1 MGAGPGSAP
10 MPESSGDAAHRVVFT
25 PSGRTGAVADGTPVL
40 VAARQLGVDLSSLCG
55 GGGVCGR
62 CAVRPQ
68 FGRFPKW
75 SVASEPDHLSPPGAK
90 EDTYRSWRTLPDD
103 QRLGCAARVQGDVV
117 IDVPPSSQIHRQV
130 IRKDVVDLGD
140 LVVDPLIELRWLELP
155 PVAADDGTPAARRIT
170 AELARSWDLD
180 DARVEPDLLGVVHA
194 AVSDAGA
201 GGRVTVALRANRV
214 VGLWPGL
221 VDRVAGIAVDLGST
235 TVAGHLCDL
244 STGEILATA
253 GRMNPQIRYGEDL
266 MSRISYAMLNE
277 GGAAQLT
284 AAARE
289 AVAGLVDELVG
300 GAAGLD
306 RSQVLELVVV
316 GNPVMH
322 HLLLGI
328 DPTPLGQAPFVP
340 ATADPVEGPA
350 GLIGLADLPGARLWV
365 GPLIAGHVGADTAAA
380 ILAEGPHRGDGIM
393 LLVDVGTNAEI
404 VLGNRDRLYAAS
416 SPTGPAFE
424 GAQLT
429 AGQRATAGAV
439 ERVRIDPATLEP
451 RFRVIGVEPWSDGPG
466 FDAAVARTGIT
477 GICGSGIIEVLAEL
491 HRAGVIDHDGVLS
504 PVAGIDSPRVVADGR
519 TWTYVLAD
527 GVAITQNDV
536 RAVQLAKAA
545 LRAGTELLLE
555 KAGLTSGDID
565 EVRLAGAFGAHISA
579 EHAIALGLIPPVPVE
594 RVRSVG
600 NAAGA
605 GAVRALLSASQRAE
619 MTAVVAGVER
629 VETAIEPRF
638 QEHFVAALAIPHGS
652 AAPARARRR
661 RTERAQRVE
670 QRG

>member
-1 MGAGPGSAP
+1 MPDDGSVT
-10 MPESSGDAAHRVVFT
+10 HRVVFT
-25 PSGRTGAVADGTPVL
+25 PSGRTGSVADGTPVL

-62 CAVRPQ
+62 CAVQPQ
-68 FGRFPKW
+68 FGRFSKW
-75 SVASEPDHLSPPGAK
+75 SVVSEASHLSPPGPK

-130 IRKDVVDLGD
+130 IRKDVDLGD
-140 LVVDPLIELRWLELP
+140 LVVDPLIELRWLELE

-170 AELARSWDLD
+170 AELARSWGLADTVLD
-180 DARVEPDLLGVVHA
+180 PALLGKVHA
-194 AVSDAGA
+194 AVSDAGPS
-201 GGRVTVALRANRV
+201 GGRVSVALRGNRI
-214 VGLWPGL
+214 VGLWPGQ

-253 GRMNPQIRYGEDL
+253 GRMNPQIRFGEDL
-266 MSRISYAMLNE
+266 MSRVSYAMLND

-300 GAAGLD
+300 AVGGLD

-328 DPTPLGQAPFVP
+328 DPTPLGQAPFIP
-340 ATADPVEGPA
+340 ATADPVEGDPA
-350 GLIGLADLPGARLWV
+350 GLISLTDLPGARLWV

-439 ERVRIDPATLEP
+439 ERVRISPDTLEP
-451 RFRVIGVEPWSDGPG
+451 RFRVIGVEPWSDEPG
-466 FDAAVARTGIT
+466 FDAAAAGTGIT

-491 HRAGVIDHDGVLS
+491 HMAGVIDHDGVLG
-504 PVAGIDSPRVVADGR
+504 PVAGVDSPRIVADGR

-527 GVAITQNDV
+527 GVAVTQNDV

-555 KAGLTSGDID
+555 KAGLTSADVS

-579 EHAIALGLIPPVPVE
+579 EHAIALGLIPPVPAE

-605 GAVRALLSASQRAE
+605 GALRALLSASQRAE

-629 VETAIEPRF
+629 VETATEARF
-638 QEHFVAALAIPHGS
+638 QEHFVAALAIPHS
-652 AAPARARRR
+652 STAPVRARRR
-661 RTERAQRVE
+661 AERASRASRVE